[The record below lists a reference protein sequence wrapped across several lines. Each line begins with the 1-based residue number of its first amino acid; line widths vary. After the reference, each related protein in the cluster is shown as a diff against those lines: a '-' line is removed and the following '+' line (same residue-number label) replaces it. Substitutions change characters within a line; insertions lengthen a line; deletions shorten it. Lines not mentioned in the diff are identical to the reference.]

1 MAASRRPLTVLVLAA
16 GRSKRMKSKRIKLLH
31 SVAGRAMVSYVMDA
45 ARALR
50 PSRVIT
56 VIGYQGDEV
65 RDAIGDGSD
74 RFVVQAQ
81 RRGTGHAVLRAEKE
95 LRSARNRTVLI
106 VSGDLPTLRPATLQ
120 RLVARHRR
128 TGSAMTL
135 VTCEIPDASGY
146 GRIQR
151 DAKGRVTGIVE
162 HRDATREQRKI
173 REINCGI
180 YCAETSKLVP
190 VLRRLRPNN
199 AQGEYYLTDAVHK
212 LIGAGENVSAFVH
225 EEPEEVLGVNSRA
238 ELARAGATLY
248 ARKAETLQ
256 NRGVTLLDASRT

>member
-16 GRSKRMKSKRIKLLH
+16 GQSKRMKSKRIKLLH

-106 VSGDLPTLRPATLQ
+106 VNGDLPTLRPTTLQ
-120 RLVARHRR
+120 RLLTRHRR

-146 GRIQR
+146 GRTH
-151 DAKGRVTGIVE
+151 DGSGGRLVE
-162 HRDATREQRKI
+162 VCWASWAGVSAAGWIACRCSLAPSFRSPDATSQ
-173 REINCGI
+173 
-180 YCAETSKLVP
+180 P
-190 VLRRLRPNN
+190 
-199 AQGEYYLTDAVHK
+199 
-212 LIGAGENVSAFVH
+212 
-225 EEPEEVLGVNSRA
+225 
-238 ELARAGATLY
+238 
-248 ARKAETLQ
+248 
-256 NRGVTLLDASRT
+256 RGVRRGRSPWLPQPGSGQRGRAPHRCRQAGWRGR